1 MGPTELAA
9 AIFVLL
15 LTPGPT
21 NTLLFVAGTERGL
34 PRVLWL
40 IPSELAGYLT
50 TVVPLT
56 LAGAALL
63 ARYPEA
69 RPAIALAAGLWV
81 AWLAVRLWQLPVAG
95 PAGSRSVTG
104 REVFLTTLLNPKAL
118 IFGLVLLPAESL
130 GGILANLGQFAAQVV
145 LVALLWAGGG
155 ALVATRTGS
164 ARKVAILRRAA
175 AVWLGVVS
183 ATLVARALGAA

>member
-1 MGPTELAA
+1 MGPIELAA
-9 AIFVLL
+9 AIFALL

-21 NTLLFVAGTERGL
+21 NTLLFVAGTERGF

-40 IPSELAGYLT
+40 IPAELAGYLT

-69 RPAIALAAGLWV
+69 RPAIALPAGLWV
-81 AWLAVRLWQLPVAG
+81 AWLAIRLWRLPPAG
-95 PAGSRSVTG
+95 PSGGRSVSA
-104 REVFLTTLLNPKAL
+104 RDVFITTLLNPKAL
-118 IFGLVLLPAESL
+118 IFGLVLLPADSL
-130 GGILANLGQFAAQVV
+130 GGILANLGQFTAQIV
-145 LVALLWAGGG
+145 LVATLWAGGG
-155 ALVATRTGS
+155 ALVATRAGS
-164 ARKVAILRRAA
+164 ARRVVILRRAA

-183 ATLVARALGAA
+183 ATLVARAFGAA